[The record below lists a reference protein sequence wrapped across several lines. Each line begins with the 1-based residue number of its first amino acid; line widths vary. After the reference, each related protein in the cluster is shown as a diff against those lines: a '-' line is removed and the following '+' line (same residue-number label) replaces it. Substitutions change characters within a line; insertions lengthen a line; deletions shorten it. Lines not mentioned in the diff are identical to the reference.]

1 MEHAMLWINGVII
14 LNGIIILAVVTI
26 VLREVRLIGQ
36 SMERIAETSSRSER
50 ISAKVLTML
59 AGIEAEDQ

>member
-1 MEHAMLWINGVII
+1 MEHALLLVVGLVIIGVI
-14 LNGIIILAVVTI
+14 LVV
-26 VLREVRLIGQ
+26 LHEFRLIAQ
-36 SMERIAETSSRSER
+36 SMEKIAETSSRSER